1 MDKALLH
8 EMITELQQRTK
19 AGELD
24 RIERIEEITALADAY
39 YDSVGEH
46 PDSTALERMANLVIY
61 EELSDS
67 HPDKMTRE
75 EYPIMSETQLSRRKE
90 GKHRKKEA
98 NNRIEVPFKLAVN
111 VGVDGRNYAVPVRRE
126 RSLRENMAV
135 DEQAKSRNKELRK
148 RYNDFINGRT
158 PGQFTV
164 NIATGEKII
173 H

>member
-24 RIERIEEITALADAY
+24 RIQRIEEITALADAY
-39 YDSVGEH
+39 FDAVGEH
-46 PDSTALERMANLVIY
+46 PDSIALERMANLVIY
-61 EELSDS
+61 EELADS

-75 EYPIMSETQLSRRKE
+75 EYPIMSETQLSRRRE

-98 NNRIEVPFKLAVN
+98 NYRIEVPFKLAEN
-111 VGVDGRNYAVPVRRE
+111 IGINGRNYDLPVRRE

-135 DEQAKSRNKELRK
+135 DEQARSRNKERRK
-148 RYNDFINGRT
+148 RYIDFINGRS

-164 NIATGEKII
+164 NIATGEKTI